1 MAMLYSSRL
10 VRLGRVFCVATLAF
24 YLLPVSVILTGRFRA
39 QDKLV
44 ALAVLLASAAIWT
57 WFWTRILSGPDARYK
72 TLAVTLAAVLFVVFD
87 LMTPPQ
93 YGSMFVYLVVMLGAA
108 YAWRT
113 AIPLV
118 ILAALGAGALD
129 FVRTTS
135 GIQAFGDVINEAIV
149 GLAAVAGRLLI
160 DANRQLSVAREQ
172 IARLAVDEERLRF
185 ARDLHDLLGHSL
197 SVIAMKSELA
207 GRLITRSPGLAEHE
221 VHDVERVAREA
232 LQEVREAVAGYREP
246 TIATELAGARAAL
259 SAANVTLMTEPPR
272 NPLPSALEAVLA
284 WTIREGVT
292 NVIRHSQATRCA
304 IRFFEEGDCTG
315 IEIVDNGRPAT
326 TATLGSGLRGLEE
339 RVGQRGGTLEAG
351 ALPHEGYRL
360 RVRLPLR
367 QPVDEPAET
376 ASQSA

>member
-1 MAMLYSSRL
+1 MAMPSSSRL
-10 VRLGRVFCVATLAF
+10 ARLGRGFCVATLIF
-24 YLLPVSVILTGRFRA
+24 YLLPVYVILTGRFRA
-39 QDKLV
+39 QDKLL
-44 ALAVLLASAAIWT
+44 ALAILVASAAIWT
-57 WFWTRILSGPDARYK
+57 WFWTRILAGPDARFK
-72 TLAVTLAAVLFVVFD
+72 TVAVMLAAVLFVTFD
-87 LMTPPQ
+87 LLTPPQ

-108 YAWRT
+108 FNWRT

-118 ILAALGAGALD
+118 AIAALGAGALD
-129 FVRTTS
+129 FVRGTS

-149 GLAAVAGRLLI
+149 GVAAMAGRLLI
-160 DANRQLSVAREQ
+160 EANRQLSVAREQ

-221 VHDVERVAREA
+221 VHDIERVARDA

-259 SAANVTLMTEPPR
+259 AAANITLVADADRRPVPA
-272 NPLPSALEAVLA
+272 SVEAVLA

-304 IRFFEEGDCTG
+304 IRFFEEQGQAG
-315 IEIVDNGRPAT
+315 VEITDDGKLANTPA
-326 TATLGSGLRGLEE
+326 LGSGLNGLRE
-339 RVGQRGGTLEAG
+339 RVAQRGGTLEAG
-351 ALPHEGYRL
+351 PMPHEGYRL
-360 RVRLPLR
+360 RVALSLG
-367 QPVDEPAET
+367 QPVSEPVET
-376 ASQSA
+376 SRSA